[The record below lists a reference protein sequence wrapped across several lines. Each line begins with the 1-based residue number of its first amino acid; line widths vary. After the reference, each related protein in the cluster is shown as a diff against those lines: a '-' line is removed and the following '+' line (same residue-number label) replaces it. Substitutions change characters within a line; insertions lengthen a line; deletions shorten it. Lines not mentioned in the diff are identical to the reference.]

1 MPTSPEA
8 LTQKSIFVP
17 KYQPV
22 EYLRKAGEFV
32 RQTTQV
38 DIRIDRVG
46 SSPDPDGAI
55 LATAR
60 QVFETYGVRRA
71 NIEDIAARAGVSR
84 STIYRRFPTKDDLFE
99 RVVRREAEL
108 FFATLDQAT
117 TGRTPQQA
125 VIEAFALG
133 VRLVQDSPLY
143 SRIVES
149 EPELFGMFSRSDVFP
164 IRQFADGIAHTL
176 RRCGAVVPEDDLA
189 NIADILLR
197 VALGII
203 VFPTDRLDISDSAAV
218 RDYAARYLVPIIGDT
233 GR

>member
-1 MPTSPEA
+1 MRPIM
-8 LTQKSIFVP
+8 KSEMGAEMRVHSSESITD
-17 KYQPV
+17 
-22 EYLRKAGEFV
+22 L
-32 RQTTQV
+32 
-38 DIRIDRVG
+38 DRT
-46 SSPDPDGAI
+46 I
-55 LATAR
+55 LDTAR
-60 QVFETYGVRRA
+60 TVFETYGVRRA
-71 NIEDIAARAGVSR
+71 NIEDVAARAGVSR

-99 RVVRREAEL
+99 NVVRREGES
-108 FFATLDQAT
+108 FFSTLDQAT
-117 TGRTPQQA
+117 TGCNPREA

-176 RRCGAVVPEDDLA
+176 RRCGADMSEPDLA

-203 VFPTDRLDISDSAAV
+203 VFPTDRLDTSDQAAV
-218 RDYAARYLVPIIGDT
+218 RDYAARYLVPII
-233 GR
+233 RH

>member
-1 MPTSPEA
+1 MPNRSLDGNLAEVTD
-8 LTQKSIFVP
+8 L
-17 KYQPV
+17 
-22 EYLRKAGEFV
+22 
-32 RQTTQV
+32 
-38 DIRIDRVG
+38 DR
-46 SSPDPDGAI
+46 AI
-55 LATAR
+55 LDTAR
-60 QVFETYGVRRA
+60 KVFETYGVRRA
-71 NIEDIAARAGVSR
+71 NIEDIAARAGISR

-117 TGRTPQQA
+117 TGRTPQRA
-125 VIEAFALG
+125 VVEAFALG

-149 EPELFGMFSRSDVFP
+149 EPELFGLFSRSHVFP

-176 RRCGAVVPEDDLA
+176 RRCGADIAEHDLA

-203 VFPTDRLDISDSAAV
+203 VFPTDRLDITDQAAV
-218 RDYAARYLVPIIGDT
+218 REYAARYLVPILDC
-233 GR
+233 